1 MFPRMRRFRQQL
13 PAEECDKILS
23 LGTSGVL
30 ALHGDGGYPYAV
42 PISYVYEDG
51 RIYFHSAPSG
61 HKIEAIKRDPKASFC
76 VIGQD
81 QVVPGE
87 YTTYFKSV
95 IAFGAIR
102 ILEDQGEKMAAIE
115 KLALKYAPNDSA
127 ENRADAI
134 MREWKNLCVLEM
146 TVSHITGKEAVEL
159 TRRRGNDNIE

>member
-30 ALHGDGGYPYAV
+30 ALNGDGGYPYAV

-51 RIYFHSAPSG
+51 KIYFHSAPSG

-81 QVVPGE
+81 QVVPSE

-127 ENRADAI
+127 ENRTDAI
-134 MREWKNLCVLEM
+134 MREWKNLCVLEK